1 MMRAFVALVCLAC
14 VGPALLA
21 QDWPHWRGPH
31 SNGVAT
37 VSSAPERWSA
47 SDGVKWRAE
56 IEGSGISSPVVV
68 GGRVYLT
75 TALVARQRT
84 PVRLACDFLIGV
96 LAVLGI
102 PALLWHRWR
111 QRRTTAS
118 EGRHAPTH
126 RIIQTLDLTLCL
138 LLGGAVVVFATLLVF
153 GPNAV
158 DRGLNAARDVGVLFA
173 RYLGRQ
179 QTNFSFLEWDE
190 GNRQHTWIICSA
202 MSLASLALVAFL
214 CPARSVIRLFSA
226 MALCAGIALAVAF
239 VPWAAAY
246 GIRFPTGALVVFY
259 SPVIAVAMWHLLR
272 FVAGR
277 WRTDQAADRAAGMTA
292 RTAASVPALLGLA
305 LFVSPN
311 YLYEREMVT
320 RRLICLDLS
329 SGTAIW
335 RTDVFATPP
344 ETKSALNSGA
354 TPTPTV
360 AGDTIVASFGPG
372 IAAVDIDGEVLWSK
386 MFPRWIEN
394 SIYGAGSSP
403 VTDGKAVY
411 VTVDGEYEAE
421 GQSRVVAHSARTGAE
436 LWSKAPGFVHD
447 GYATPIIYD
456 DGSLKLL
463 LTITSKTLASYGT
476 ADGAVAWR
484 LKVPVY
490 QPIPSPIAENGRLYV
505 TGGIGGGHTAAYKL
519 RPDAAPEE
527 LWSTRQ
533 KADVSSPVLYRGR
546 LFTISTIGVMVCYD
560 AETGRVVWRQRV
572 GSGPGGFYASLV
584 AADGK
589 IYAPRSNGTTYVM
602 AAEDQFRLISESLLP
617 EEMFASPAI
626 TEDCLLLRTV
636 AALYCVGDTIRPALT
651 SSRVGSREPVP

>member
-47 SDGVKWRAE
+47 SDGIKWRAE
-56 IEGSGISSPVVV
+56 IEGYGISSPVVA

-75 TALVARQRT
+75 TALVAQQRT
-84 PVRLACDFLIGV
+84 PVRLACDSLIGL
-96 LAVLGI
+96 LAALGI

-111 QRRTTAS
+111 QHRTTAS
-118 EGRHAPTH
+118 EGRHGLIH
-126 RIIQTLDLTLCL
+126 RLIQTLDLTLCV
-138 LLGGAVVVFATLLVF
+138 LLGGAVVVFATLLVL

-158 DRGLNAARDVGVLFA
+158 DRGLNAARDAGILFA

-179 QTNFSFLEWDE
+179 HTNFSFLDWDE
-190 GNRQHTWIICSA
+190 GNRHNTWIICSA
-202 MSLASLALVAFL
+202 MALASLALVAFL
-214 CPARSVIRLFSA
+214 FPARSVMRLFSA

-259 SPVIAVAMWHLLR
+259 SPVIAIAMWHLLR

-277 WRTDQAADRAAGMTA
+277 WRTDQEAELAAGMAA
-292 RTAASVPALLGLA
+292 RIAASVPVLLGLA

-329 SGTAIW
+329 SGTVLW

-360 AGDTIVASFGPG
+360 AGNTIVAAFGPG
-372 IAAVDIDGEVLWSK
+372 IAAVDLDGEVLWSK
-386 MFPRWIEN
+386 MFPRWIEK

-421 GQSRVVAHSARTGAE
+421 GQSRVIAHSARTGDE
-436 LWSKAPGFVHD
+436 LWIKAPGFAHD
-447 GYATPIIYD
+447 GYTTPIIYD

-463 LTITSKTLASYGT
+463 LTITAKTLAAYAT
-476 ADGAVAWR
+476 ADGAVVWR
-484 LKVPVY
+484 LKVPVS
-490 QPIPSPIAENGRLYV
+490 QPIPSPIAEHGRLYV

-527 LWSTRQ
+527 LWSTPQR
-533 KADVSSPVLYRGR
+533 ADVSSPVLYRGR
-546 LFTISTIGVMVCYD
+546 LFTVSTVGVMVCYD
-560 AETGRVVWRQRV
+560 AETGRVVWKRRV

-584 AADGK
+584 AANGK
-589 IYAPRSNGTTYVM
+589 IYAPRSNGTTYVI
-602 AAEDQFRLISESLLP
+602 AAEDEFRLISESVLP

-651 SSRVGSREPVP
+651 SG

>member
-21 QDWPHWRGPH
+21 KDWPHWRGPH

-56 IEGSGISSPVVV
+56 IEGYGISSPVVV

-84 PVRLACDFLIGV
+84 PVRLACDSLIGL

-102 PALLWHRWR
+102 PALLWHRR
-111 QRRTTAS
+111 RPRRTTS
-118 EGRHAPTH
+118 EGRHGLIH
-126 RIIQTLDLTLCL
+126 RIIQTLDLTLCV
-138 LLGGAVVVFATLLVF
+138 LLGGVVVVFAALLVL

-158 DRGLNAARDVGVLFA
+158 DRGLNAARDVGILFA
-173 RYLGRQ
+173 RFFGRQ
-179 QTNFSFLEWDE
+179 QTNFSFLDWDE
-190 GNRQHTWIICSA
+190 GNRHNTWIICSA

-214 CPARSVIRLFSA
+214 FPARSVMRLFSA
-226 MALCAGIALAVAF
+226 MALCAGVAMAVAF

-246 GIRFPTGALVVFY
+246 GTRFPTGALVVFY

-272 FVAGR
+272 FGASR
-277 WRTDQAADRAAGMTA
+277 WRTEQEAEPRAGMAA

-320 RRLICLDLS
+320 RRLVCLDLS
-329 SGTAIW
+329 SGTALW
-335 RTDVFATPP
+335 RTDVFTTPP

-360 AGDTIVASFGPG
+360 AGNTIVAAFGPG
-372 IAAVDIDGEVLWSK
+372 IAAVNTDGEVLWSK

-421 GQSRVVAHSARTGAE
+421 GESRVIAHSARTGDE
-436 LWSKAPGFVHD
+436 IWIKAPGFAHD

-463 LTITSKTLASYGT
+463 LTITSKTLAGYAT

-519 RPDAAPEE
+519 RPDGAPEE
-527 LWSTRQ
+527 LWSTQQ
-533 KADVSSPVLYRGR
+533 KAEVSSPVLYRGR
-546 LFTISTIGVMVCYD
+546 LFTISTSGVMWCYD
-560 AETGRVVWRQRV
+560 AETGRVVWRRRV

-589 IYAPRSNGTTYVM
+589 IYASRSNGTTYVL
-602 AAEDQFRLISESLLP
+602 AAEDEFRLISESSLP

-636 AALYCVGDTIRPALT
+636 AALYCIGDTIRPALT
-651 SSRVGSREPVP
+651 SG

>member
-56 IEGSGISSPVVV
+56 IEGYGISSPVAV

-75 TALVARQRT
+75 TALVALQRT
-84 PVRLACDFLIGV
+84 PFRLACDSLIGL

-102 PALLWHRWR
+102 PALLW
-111 QRRTTAS
+111 RRCRHPGTTAS
-118 EGRHAPTH
+118 EGRHGLTH
-126 RIIQTLDLTLCL
+126 RIIQTLDLTLCV
-138 LLGGAVVVFATLLVF
+138 LLGGAIVVFATLLVL

-158 DRGLNAARDVGVLFA
+158 DRGLNAARDVGVVLA

-179 QTNFSFLEWDE
+179 QTNLSFLDWDE
-190 GNRQHTWIICSA
+190 GNRHNTWIICSA

-214 CPARSVIRLFSA
+214 FPARSVMRLFSA
-226 MALCAGIALAVAF
+226 MVLCAGIALAVAF

-246 GIRFPTGALVVFY
+246 GSRFPTGALVVFY

-277 WRTDQAADRAAGMTA
+277 WRTDREAELTAGMAA
-292 RTAASVPALLGLA
+292 RTVAGVPALLGLA

-311 YLYEREMVT
+311 YLHEREMVT

-329 SGTAIW
+329 SGTVLW

-360 AGDTIVASFGPG
+360 AGNTIVAAFGPG

-411 VTVDGEYEAE
+411 ITVDGEYEAE
-421 GQSRVVAHSARTGAE
+421 GQSRVIAHSARTGDE
-436 LWSKAPGFVHD
+436 LWIKAPGFAHD

-456 DGSLKLL
+456 DGSGKLL
-463 LTITSKTLASYGT
+463 LTITSKTLVGYAT
-476 ADGAVAWR
+476 ADGDVAWQ
-484 LKVPVY
+484 LKVPVH

-505 TGGIGGGHTAAYKL
+505 TGGIGGGGHTAAYTL

-527 LWSTRQ
+527 LWSTPQ

-546 LFTISTIGVMVCYD
+546 LFTISTSGVMVCYD
-560 AETGRVVWRQRV
+560 AETGRVVWRRRV

-589 IYAPRSNGTTYVM
+589 IYAPRSNGTTYVIS
-602 AAEDQFRLISESLLP
+602 AEDEFRLISESPLP

-636 AALYCVGDTIRPALT
+636 AALYCVGDSPPA
-651 SSRVGSREPVP
+651 S

>member
-14 VGPALLA
+14 LAPALLA

-56 IEGSGISSPVVV
+56 IEGHGISSPVVA

-75 TALVARQRT
+75 TALVAQQRT
-84 PVRLACDFLIGV
+84 PVRLACDSLIGL

-102 PALLWHRWR
+102 PALLWRRWR

-118 EGRHAPTH
+118 KGLIH
-126 RIIQTLDLTLCL
+126 RIFQTLDLTLCVL
-138 LLGGAVVVFATLLVF
+138 VGATVVVFAILLVL

-158 DRGLNAARDVGVLFA
+158 DRGLNAARDVGVVFA
-173 RYLGRQ
+173 RNLGRQ
-179 QTNFSFLEWDE
+179 QTNFLFVNWDE
-190 GNRQHTWIICSA
+190 SNRHNTWIISSA

-214 CPARSVIRLFSA
+214 FPARSVMRLFSA
-226 MALCAGIALAVAF
+226 LALCAGVALAMAF

-246 GIRFPTGALVVFY
+246 GTRFPIGALVVFY
-259 SPVIAVAMWHLLR
+259 SPVIAVALWHLLR

-277 WRTDQAADRAAGMTA
+277 WRIDLEATLAAGIPA
-292 RTAASVPALLGLA
+292 RTATSVPVLLGVA
-305 LFVSPN
+305 LFVSPI
-311 YLYEREMVT
+311 YLNQREMVT
-320 RRLICLDLS
+320 RRLICLDS
-329 SGTAIW
+329 SNGTVLW

-344 ETKSALNSGA
+344 ETKAAINSGA

-360 AGDTIVASFGPG
+360 TGNTIVAAFGPG
-372 IAAVDIDGEVLWSK
+372 IAGVDIDGEVLWSK

-411 VTVDGEYEAE
+411 LTVDGEYEAE
-421 GQSRVVAHSARTGAE
+421 GQSRVIAHSARTGGE
-436 LWSKAPGFVHD
+436 LWTKAPEFAHD
-447 GYATPIIYD
+447 GYGTPIIYN
-456 DGSLKLL
+456 DGSSTLL
-463 LTITSKTLASYGT
+463 LTITSKTLAAYAT

-484 LKVPVY
+484 LKAPVH
-490 QPIPSPIAENGRLYV
+490 QPIPSPIAENSRLYV
-505 TGGIGGGHTAAYKL
+505 TGGIGSGYTAAYKL
-519 RPDAAPEE
+519 RPDAVPEE
-527 LWSTRQ
+527 LWSTPQ

-546 LFTISTIGVMVCYD
+546 LFTISTTGVMVCYD
-560 AETGRVVWRQRV
+560 AETGRVVWRRRV

-589 IYAPRSNGTTYVM
+589 IYAPRSNGTTYVI
-602 AAEDQFRLISESLLP
+602 AAEDDFRLISESSLP

-636 AALYCVGDTIRPALT
+636 AALYCVGDPVRPALT
-651 SSRVGSREPVP
+651 SR

>member
-21 QDWPHWRGPH
+21 QDWPQWRGPH

-37 VSSAPERWSA
+37 VSSAPERWSV

-56 IEGSGISSPVVV
+56 IEGHGISSPVVA

-75 TALVARQRT
+75 TALVAQQRT
-84 PVRLACDFLIGV
+84 PVRLACDALIG
-96 LAVLGI
+96 LLTVLGI

-111 QRRTTAS
+111 QRRTAAS
-118 EGRHAPTH
+118 EGPDGLIH
-126 RIIQTLDLTLCL
+126 RVIQTLDLTLCV
-138 LLGGAVVVFATLLVF
+138 LLGGAVVVFATLLVL

-158 DRGLNAARDVGVLFA
+158 DRGLNAARDVGILFA

-179 QTNFSFLEWDE
+179 QTNLSFLDWDE
-190 GNRQHTWIICSA
+190 GNRHNTWIICSA

-214 CPARSVIRLFSA
+214 FPARSVMRLFIA
-226 MALCAGIALAVAF
+226 VAVCAGVALAVWF

-246 GIRFPTGALVVFY
+246 GIRFPAGALVVFY

-277 WRTDQAADRAAGMTA
+277 WRTAQGAELVAGMAA
-292 RTAASVPALLGLA
+292 RTAACVPVLLGLA

-311 YLYEREMVT
+311 FLYEREMVT

-329 SGTAIW
+329 SGTVLW
-335 RTDVFATPP
+335 RTDVFSTPP

-360 AGDTIVASFGPG
+360 TGNTIVAAFGPG
-372 IAAVDIDGEVLWSK
+372 IAAVDIDGDVLWSK

-411 VTVDGEYEAE
+411 VSVDGEYEAE
-421 GQSRVVAHSARTGAE
+421 GQSRVMAHSARTGDE
-436 LWSKAPGFVHD
+436 LWIKAPGFAKD
-447 GYATPIIYD
+447 GYTTPTIYD

-463 LTITSKTLASYGT
+463 LTITAKTLAAYAA
-476 ADGAVAWR
+476 ADGAVVWR
-484 LKVPVY
+484 LKVPVS
-490 QPIPSPIAENGRLYV
+490 QPIPSPIAENDRLYV

-527 LWSTRQ
+527 LWSTPQR
-533 KADVSSPVLYRGR
+533 ADVSSPVLYRGR
-546 LFTISTIGVMVCYD
+546 LFTISTIGVMVSYD
-560 AETGRVVWRQRV
+560 AETGRVVWKRRV
-572 GSGPGGFYASLV
+572 GSGAGGFYASLV

-589 IYAPRSNGTTYVM
+589 IYAPRSNGTTYVV
-602 AAEDQFRLISESLLP
+602 AAEDEFRLISESVLP

-651 SSRVGSREPVP
+651 SG